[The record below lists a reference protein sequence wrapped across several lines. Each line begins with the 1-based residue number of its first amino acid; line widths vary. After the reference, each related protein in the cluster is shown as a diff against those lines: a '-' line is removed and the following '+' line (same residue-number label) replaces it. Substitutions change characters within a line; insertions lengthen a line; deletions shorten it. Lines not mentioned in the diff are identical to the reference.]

1 MTAEERAKIFKALAD
16 PRRVEIVDLLSKSS
30 QCGTDL
36 AESLGVSMALLC
48 HHWDVLVDAGILRKE
63 RVGQKR
69 ICTLDTARIR
79 EATGEW
85 EPSLDGDVAPVAVEA
100 REVTGGSKARGTTAK
115 AAASTAKAA
124 AASAATADG
133 AAKSGGPDVARPRRR
148 PRKRALK

>member
-36 AESLGVSMALLC
+36 AASLDISMALLC

-85 EPSLDGDVAPVAVEA
+85 EPSLDGEAAPVEVEA
-100 REVTGGSKARGTTAK
+100 REVAAAAKAKGTTAK
-115 AAASTAKAA
+115 AASATKANGGAKAN
-124 AASAATADG
+124 G
-133 AAKSGGPDVARPRRR
+133 AAKPGGPEVARPRRR
-148 PRKRALK
+148 PRKRALQ

>member
-1 MTAEERAKIFKALAD
+1 MSTGRMTAEERAKIFKALAD

-36 AESLGVSMALLC
+36 SESLGISMALLC

-85 EPSLDGDVAPVAVEA
+85 EPSLDGDVA
-100 REVTGGSKARGTTAK
+100 
-115 AAASTAKAA
+115 
-124 AASAATADG
+124 
-133 AAKSGGPDVARPRRR
+133 
-148 PRKRALK
+148 

>member
-1 MTAEERAKIFKALAD
+1 MGTGRMTAEERAKIFKALAD
-16 PRRVEIVDLLSKSS
+16 PRRVEIVDLLSKCS

-36 AESLGVSMALLC
+36 AESLGISMALLC

-79 EATGEW
+79 EATGDW
-85 EPSLDGDVAPVAVEA
+85 EPSLDGQVAPMTLGAPEVAV
-100 REVTGGSKARGTTAK
+100 
-115 AAASTAKAA
+115 AATKRKGAMGK
-124 AASAATADG
+124 ASAAAKANDT
-133 AAKSGGPDVARPRRR
+133 AKSGATEAARRR